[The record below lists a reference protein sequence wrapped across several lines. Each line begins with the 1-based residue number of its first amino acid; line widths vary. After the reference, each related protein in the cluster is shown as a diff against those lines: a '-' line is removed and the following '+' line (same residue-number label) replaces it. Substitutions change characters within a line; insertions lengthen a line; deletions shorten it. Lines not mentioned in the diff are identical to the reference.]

1 MKQWRVDDADKQLRL
16 SYDLSPESQVLDLG
30 DFEGQWA
37 SDIFAKYL
45 CAVAVFEPVKDYA
58 ERIRNR
64 FAKNNKISVFQY
76 GLGASNRKTHIH
88 LAADGSSLFRNT
100 GQSEEI
106 VIVDVRD
113 WIEQRG
119 IPQIDLMKVN
129 IEGGEYELL
138 DRLID
143 THLVELFSNIQVQFH
158 PIAPTSA
165 LAVQRLRIELMK
177 THRPTYQYDFVW
189 ENWTRR

>member
-1 MKQWRVDDADKQLRL
+1 
-16 SYDLSPESQVLDLG
+16 
-30 DFEGQWA
+30 
-37 SDIFAKYL
+37 
-45 CAVAVFEPVKDYA
+45 
-58 ERIRNR
+58 
-64 FAKNNKISVFQY
+64 
-76 GLGASNRKTHIH
+76 
-88 LAADGSSLFRNT
+88 
-100 GQSEEI
+100 
-106 VIVDVRD
+106 
-113 WIEQRG
+113 
-119 IPQIDLMKVN
+119 MKVN